1 MGSKVPNAYI
11 CTTTRRRPPGR
22 RRQRARPARPDA
34 SSASRRSGRAGPGRH
49 ATGILADYGA
59 QVISIV
65 QPGYAQIS
73 APGEGGL
80 RRGDTVNP
88 RNKRSLFLNMRAEG
102 ALEVFMRLV
111 KEADALLESNRPGA
125 AQRLGID
132 YESVKKT
139 NPNIIYCSL
148 TGFGQTGPYSSI
160 ASHDIGFQ
168 AVSGMLPIDE
178 HGNPTVPQVSQ
189 GQADLNAAYFGAM
202 AILMGLLGREKTSEG
217 QYIDVSFT
225 DISLRLP
232 AGHKD
237 PMLFGAYPGFNVYET
252 KDGRFLSLSI
262 REPWF
267 WERLCRLFEK
277 EEWID
282 HIRPKGSMLNE
293 IFSFLRK
300 EFKTKPL
307 SEWMTILKTHD
318 IEFGPVNSTMEHL
331 LGDVN
336 LKDREMI
343 LETNAPDTGETE
355 YEPGF
360 GMKFSETPAGLERGP
375 SMMGTD
381 TEDILSHLGYSS
393 VEREDLKRSGATA

>member
-1 MGSKVPNAYI
+1 M
-11 CTTTRRRPPGR
+11 PGPLEGYR
-22 RRQRARPARPDA
+22 VIDLC
-34 SSASRRSGRAGPGRH
+34 RAGPGRH

-59 QVISIV
+59 QVVSIV
-65 QPGYAQIS
+65 QPGYAQKA

-80 RRGDTVNP
+80 RRGDMVNP
-88 RNKRSLFLNMRAEG
+88 RNKHSLFLNMRADG

-111 KEADALLESNRPGA
+111 KQSDALLESNRPGA

-132 YESVKKT
+132 YESVKK
-139 NPNIIYCSL
+139 NNHNIVYCSL

-168 AVSGMLPIDE
+168 AVSAMLPLDE
-178 HGNPTVPQVSQ
+178 HGNPKVPQVSQ

-202 AILMGLLGREKTSEG
+202 AILMGLLGREKSGEG

-225 DISLRLP
+225 DVSLRLP

-237 PMLFGAYPGFNVYET
+237 AMLFGAYPGFNIYET

-277 EEWID
+277 VEWID
-282 HIRPKGSMLNE
+282 HIRPKGSMLIE
-293 IFSFLRK
+293 IFAFLRN
-300 EFKTKPL
+300 EFKSKSL

-331 LGDVN
+331 LGDVHLN
-336 LKDREMI
+336 HREMI
-343 LETNAPDTGETE
+343 LETTAPDTGETE

-360 GMKFSETPAGLERGP
+360 GMKFSETPARLERGP

-381 TEDILSHLGYSS
+381 TEDILSRLGYSAP
-393 VEREDLKRSGATA
+393 EREELKGSGATA